1 MHKQVAVVILNWNGA
16 EMMRHFLPSV
26 IANSPEAEIV
36 VADNGST
43 DGSIA
48 MLRQEFPVVCI
59 IELGK
64 NYGFAEG
71 YNKALKQIETPYS
84 ILLNSDV
91 EVTPDWI
98 EPMLRYL
105 ELHPG
110 TVACQPKILSERQ
123 RGLFE
128 YAGACGGYMD
138 ALGYP
143 FCRGRILNTVE
154 EDRSQYDAI
163 ASVFWASGASLMI
176 RTEIFKKEGAL
187 DGRFF
192 AHMEEIDLCWRLK
205 SRGWDIACIPQS
217 VVYHVG
223 GATLNKSNPRKTYLN
238 FRNNLLMIYKNARP
252 ERLNAVLRCRRMLD
266 YLAVVQ
272 MALTLKWRD
281 AIAVC
286 KARREFKRIKSEFEP
301 SRQENMRKTTCQD
314 IPEMMR
320 GSILWQYYIKGIHCF
335 SQLHQQK

>member
-1 MHKQVAVVILNWNGA
+1 MQKQVAVVILNWNGA

-26 IANSPEAEIV
+26 VANSPEAEIV

-43 DGSIA
+43 DDSVA
-48 MLRQEFPVVCI
+48 MLRHEFPAVRI
-59 IELGK
+59 IELDK

-71 YNKALKQIETPYS
+71 YNKALENIEPPYS

-91 EVTPDWI
+91 EVTPGWI
-98 EPMLRYL
+98 EPMIQYM
-105 ELHPG
+105 EVHPE
-110 TVACQPKILSERQ
+110 TAACQPKILSEKQ

-154 EDRSQYDAI
+154 EDRNQYDTI
-163 ASVFWASGASLMI
+163 ASVFWASGAALMI
-176 RTEIFKKEGAL
+176 RTEVFKKEGGL

-205 SRGWDIACIPQS
+205 SRGWNIACIPQS

-238 FRNNLLMIYKNARP
+238 FRNNMLMIYKNASS
-252 ERLNAVLRCRRMLD
+252 ERVGAILKWRMLLD
-266 YLAVVQ
+266 YLAAAQ
-272 MALTLKWRD
+272 MMLTLKWRD
-281 AIAVC
+281 AAAVC
-286 KARREFKRIKSEFEP
+286 KARKEFKRIKSEFEP
-301 SRQENMRKTTCQD
+301 SRQENMRKTTCRD
-314 IPEMMR
+314 IPEMMQ
-320 GSILWQYYIKGIHCF
+320 GSILWHYYIKGRHCF
-335 SQLHQQK
+335 SRLRQQ